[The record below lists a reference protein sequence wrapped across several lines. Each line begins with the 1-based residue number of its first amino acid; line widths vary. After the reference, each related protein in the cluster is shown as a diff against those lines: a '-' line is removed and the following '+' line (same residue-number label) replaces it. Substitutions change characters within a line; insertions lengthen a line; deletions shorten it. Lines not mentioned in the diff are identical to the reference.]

1 MASTP
6 YRNNIGQL
14 IVTNPQ
20 NANFWSGTSRDG
32 QNAYNVA
39 QLDETRLAP
48 NNWRTMRDG
57 LIMRCVRRNPTA
69 P

>member
-1 MASTP
+1 
-6 YRNNIGQL
+6 
-14 IVTNPQ
+14 VTNPQ

-39 QLDETRLAP
+39 QLDDTHLSP

-57 LIMRCVRRNPTA
+57 LIMRCVRRNPTS